1 MSKFT
6 IHDTGVFRTDPFLL
20 LNRAGIP
27 VAQSYSEI
35 GKFDSDGLLE
45 IVDYITALESRLR
58 EAEAVIK
65 LQNDVINRW
74 SINET
79 AFGEQELEAR
89 FGKIE
94 YPDSSIWVEEWLD
107 RVLRSPT
114 LEANARAAA
123 FLKGG
128 DTNKV

>member
-1 MSKFT
+1 MPKFT

-45 IVDYITALESRLR
+45 IVDYIADLESRLR
-58 EAEAVIK
+58 EAEAIIK
-65 LQNDVINRW
+65 PIAEHDAKWAGV
-74 SINET
+74 
-79 AFGEQELEAR
+79 GEVAIFLPPEH
-89 FGKIE
+89 
-94 YPDSSIWVEEWLD
+94 Y
-107 RVLRSPT
+107 
-114 LEANARAAA
+114 ARAAA
-123 FLKGG
+123 FLAGG